1 MIRKAENKDLSK
13 IVELSREGHT
23 ESVITTA
30 PLDVKTLRTNLQICI
45 LSAEHLVLIV
55 DIEGEIK
62 GIMIGVTHQLWYSR
76 KKQATDLFFYVSPS
90 ARGGGWG
97 TKLMRRF
104 ISWAKEN
111 PGVKEIMLGIS
122 SGLDD
127 VDRTKTLYERMGAI
141 RIGENYVIPQE

>member
-1 MIRKAENKDLSK
+1 MIRKAENKDISK
-13 IVELSREGHT
+13 IVSLCKEGHK

-30 PLDVKTLRTNLQICI
+30 PLDVKTLRKNIQICI
-45 LSAEHLVLIV
+45 LSAEHLVLVV
-55 DIEGEIK
+55 DLEDEIR
-62 GIMIGVTHQLWYSR
+62 GIIIGVTHQLWYSR
-76 KKQATDLFFYVSPS
+76 RKQATDLFFYVDRSV
-90 ARGGGWG
+90 RKDGWG

-127 VDRTKTLYERMGAI
+127 TDRTKTLYERMGAI

>member
-1 MIRKAENKDLSK
+1 
-13 IVELSREGHT
+13 
-23 ESVITTA
+23 
-30 PLDVKTLRTNLQICI
+30 
-45 LSAEHLVLIV
+45 
-55 DIEGEIK
+55 
-62 GIMIGVTHQLWYSR
+62 
-76 KKQATDLFFYVSPS
+76 
-90 ARGGGWG
+90 
-97 TKLMRRF
+97 MRRF